1 MKKEVLSGIKE
12 TVETIVI
19 ALLLAF
25 VIRTFVVET
34 FWIPSGSMKPNLQ
47 VGDRIMAY
55 KFLYNLNWV
64 KRGDIIVF
72 KYPLNPKKDF
82 VKRAIGLPGDVVQIR
97 EKKVFVN
104 GKEIKEPYVIHNDN
118 WEVGFPRDDYGPVKV
133 PPGSLFMLGD
143 NRDSSDDSR
152 FWGFVP
158 EKNIIGEAFLIY
170 WPLWRIR
177 IIRNPFQ

>member
-82 VKRAIGLPGDVVQIR
+82 VKRAIGLPGDVVR
-97 EKKVFVN
+97 FPLVLCLCW
-104 GKEIKEPYVIHNDN
+104 EIIVI
-118 WEVGFPRDDYGPVKV
+118 PVMIAAF
-133 PPGSLFMLGD
+133 GDLFQRKIL
-143 NRDSSDDSR
+143 
-152 FWGFVP
+152 
-158 EKNIIGEAFLIY
+158 
-170 WPLWRIR
+170 
-177 IIRNPFQ
+177 